1 MNDVFGS
8 KLGQYILLEQI
19 GEGGMAKVYN
29 AFDSR
34 VERNVAIKVILPS
47 KRTSKVFLQQ
57 FEREAKAL
65 ANLTHTNIVKVLN
78 YGIEDGRPYLV
89 MEYIPGGTLKE
100 AMNQKLPW
108 QTAAAILA
116 PIARALDYV
125 HQQQIVHRDVKPSNI
140 LLQEDFSPM
149 LSDFGIMKLLEGK
162 EEKVEAAI
170 GAGVGTPEYMP
181 PEQGMGKDVD
191 FRADIYSLG
200 LVFYEMITGQKPYT
214 ADSPMAMVIK
224 HVTDELPLPTRIDK
238 NIPKF
243 VERAILRAVQKDPQR
258 RYLSM
263 SHFADVLELIALG
276 DKAPERKI
284 IQAARQREQRKR
296 SFSIVSL
303 SVLLVLMII
312 GTSVFAYNYLS
323 GSNTPQATSQAV
335 IPPAATNTSPSI
347 PKPTSPPNKPPSAT
361 IAATE
366 SSGSVANP
374 SDLTLML
381 TPIVQNRASQFREIA
396 RWGIGG
402 VNVIRWSPDG
412 SQIALGTTSGIFL
425 VDSQSR
431 AMDLFIDTQFDVAS
445 MEFNPQ
451 ADEIT
456 AGSKIGDVKTW
467 NSKTGAFVRSYT
479 ISYPSENQFIDSG
492 AVTGISYSSDG
503 QYVAVGFKKGVINY
517 YPVTQSGPSF
527 AVENYPSVEDLAIS
541 FDNRFIYASNG
552 TATIQAWDIHT
563 ENKEDALNLV
573 NPGAVTDI
581 QMSPDRQL
589 LLAGGSTQSVYL
601 WDVAASDPVQINSF
615 PNPGSRVT
623 DFDFSYDNKYV
634 VVGLNTGAINIF
646 ETPSLDERS
655 KTLTPSTTI
664 NAFNTSVPS
673 ISFSP
678 KQLVVASG
686 NEAEGF
692 KLWDALNGTNTFSY
706 AESMRGINKI
716 YFSKDGAWLATG
728 HDDGVIRVW
737 DVNQAKEVFKTD
749 GYLPKGNPFSPNNRY
764 LAFIYSPGQNKQDE
778 FHIFDLEKGAVISKF
793 RGYQPRAFIQFS
805 NDSKLLVMGDPYNAS
820 IWDTATWEL
829 VNSHGGPTAG
839 CGQYFTPQ
847 NTFLALISNAG
858 IMFKDFKGDKKLEEM
873 CGTKPRGATFMYY
886 FYDKHEMFFVL
897 GDGRVWSWGFNSDEL
912 ARIESPESYPSSSDV
927 FLTADQESGWYAY
940 VTNQNTLHLE
950 NINSLPG
957 VTIAGQ
963 DDYHYQVSL
972 LPGKKLFALGSQYG
986 SIHIWTMP

>member
-8 KLGQYILLEQI
+8 RLGQYILLEQI

-89 MEYIPGGTLKE
+89 MEYIPGGTLKD

-149 LSDFGIMKLLEGK
+149 LSDFGILKLLEGK
-162 EEKVEAAI
+162 EEKVESAI

-181 PEQGMGKDVD
+181 PEQGMGKEVD

-258 RYLSM
+258 RYMSM
-263 SHFADVLELIALG
+263 GHFADALELIALG

-284 IQAARQREQRKR
+284 IQVARQREQRKR
-296 SFSIVSL
+296 SLSIVSL

-312 GTSVFAYNYLS
+312 GTSVFAYTYFS
-323 GSNTPQATSQAV
+323 GSNTPQATSQV
-335 IPPAATNTSPSI
+335 VVPPAATSTNTAITQPTTPPSTLV
-347 PKPTSPPNKPPSAT
+347 PTS
-361 IAATE
+361 IAAAP
-366 SSGSVANP
+366 SSDVAANP
-374 SDLTLML
+374 SNVTLML
-381 TPIVQNRASQFREIA
+381 TPIAQNRALQFSEIA
-396 RWGIGG
+396 RWGIGA
-402 VNVIRWSPDG
+402 VNVLRWSQDG

-425 VDSQSR
+425 FDSQSHK
-431 AMDLFIDTQFDVAS
+431 MDLFIDTEFDVSS
-445 MEFNPQ
+445 MEFNPS

-479 ISYPSENQFIDSG
+479 ITYPSENQFPDSG
-492 AVTGISYSSDG
+492 AVTGISYSTDG
-503 QYVAVGFKKGVINY
+503 QYMAVGFKKGVINY
-517 YPVTQSGPSF
+517 YPVGQGAPTF
-527 AVENYPSVEDLAIS
+527 VVENYPSVEDLAIS
-541 FDNRFIYASNG
+541 ADNRFIYASNG
-552 TATIQAWDIHT
+552 SEVIQTWDIHT
-563 ENKEDALNLV
+563 EKPDEALNLV
-573 NPGAVTDI
+573 NPGAVANI
-581 QMSPDRQL
+581 QMSPDRSL
-589 LLAGGSTQSVYL
+589 LLAGGATQSVYL
-601 WDVAASDPVQINSF
+601 WDVIAAVPIQINSF

-623 DFDFSYDNKYV
+623 DFDFSYDSKYV
-634 VVGLNTGAINIF
+634 AVGLNTGIINIF
-646 ETPSLDERS
+646 ETPNRDERS

-664 NAFNTSVPS
+664 NAFSTSIPS
-673 ISFSP
+673 MSFSP
-678 KQLVVASG
+678 KQLIVASG
-686 NEAEGF
+686 NEADGF
-692 KLWDALNGTNTFSY
+692 KIWDALNGTNTYTY
-706 AESMRGINKI
+706 AESMRGVNKI
-716 YFSKDGAWLATG
+716 YFSSDGAWLATG

-737 DVNQAKEVFKTD
+737 DVNQAKEVFKAD
-749 GYLPKGNPFSPNNRY
+749 GFLPKGNPFSPNNHY
-764 LAFIYSPGQNKQDE
+764 LAFIYSPGQNKPDE
-778 FHIFDLEKGAVISKF
+778 FHIFDLEKGTIVSNF
-793 RGYQPRAFIQFS
+793 RGYQARTFVQFS
-805 NDSKLLVMGDPYNAS
+805 DDSKLLVMGDPYNAS
-820 IWDTATWEL
+820 IWDAATWEL

-847 NTFLALISNAG
+847 NNFLALISNAG

-912 ARIESPESYPSSSDV
+912 ARIESPDSYPSSSDV
-927 FLTADQESGWYAY
+927 FLTADQDSGWYAY
-940 VTNQNTLHLE
+940 VTNQDTLHLE

-957 VTIAGQ
+957 VTMAGQ

-972 LPGKKLFALGSQYG
+972 LPGKKLFALGSKYG